1 MFDLLRQ
8 IKEDFPEEETFE
20 LRWAS
25 FSSFSRLRA
34 RTYVRE
40 GEDFV
45 GGGGSP
51 LKLGAG
57 KTKEESRGG
66 RGLHCVRRAPN
77 CQARQSVLDLA
88 LEDAEALRAF
98 EQPSG
103 LVCAETDSGS
113 ALLERAIWSLRLVQK
128 AGVCN
133 LVLPS
138 SPARLSRAEGAE
150 RFRGAWAERLR
161 IRTPML
167 QGPPG

>member
-1 MFDLLRQ
+1 MC
-8 IKEDFPEEETFE
+8 
-20 LRWAS
+20 
-25 FSSFSRLRA
+25 
-34 RTYVRE
+34 V
-40 GEDFV
+40 
-45 GGGGSP
+45 GGSP

-88 LEDAEALRAF
+88 LEEAEALRAF

-103 LVCAETDSGS
+103 PVCAETDSGS
-113 ALLERAIWSLRLVQK
+113 ALLERTIWSLRLVQK

-150 RFRGAWAERLR
+150 RFRGAWTERLR
-161 IRTPML
+161 IRTPTL